1 MGDVILASG
10 VRFEPPV
17 PGRARIDRPRLLERL
32 RDRFARPLTVVVTP
46 AGMGKTTLLTQAVEA
61 GRGCE
66 SEIDFWLT
74 CGPDDAAPSSLAEGL
89 CGAMGI
95 APAATLDGAIAA
107 IVDGIWHR
115 SPAEVSL
122 VLDDV
127 HEVPEG
133 SPGAQLLSRLI
144 AGLPRNGHVVLV
156 GRGEPPVPLSRL
168 EVQGDVTRLVESDL
182 LFTSDESEAFA
193 AQRGIPP
200 ERLVDCAGWP
210 ALCELAATVSPQV
223 EASYLWEEVLNRLP
237 EPRRHDLALLAH
249 IGPFDEVLASAAL
262 GREVSVADLT
272 ADLPL
277 VAATSTG
284 GRQIHGLWGA
294 HFAKIV
300 AADELARVRRRA
312 GLALA
317 ASGELAAATRQLT
330 LAEAWDDLTAVVTDA
345 LGAAHPPVAGDVVA
359 SWLGQ
364 LPEHLAQSPLARLL
378 NAVVNVQRDPG
389 ASLGDLQVAA
399 ASFREEGD
407 IDGELAC
414 MAQLGQLAWWAEDPS
429 LIGRLTLRLFEMEAA
444 GYDKAVPL
452 ACVGRAVIA
461 DLVADSPRVLDELS
475 HIPPGSLHGTWQSLV
490 DWLRSMAL
498 HHLGRPAESL
508 EAATLARSAASPLL
522 APVIESTRLQALWYL
537 GDIQPALEELPK
549 LADWAAAAGM
559 RNNAALIA
567 AGAAMA
573 HAAGGE
579 AREAQHYLELARRS
593 AATPQAPLVDAYLTL
608 AGAATAI
615 AHGDEAAAGRL
626 LDDYVQHTPALDSGV
641 AASAHRRS
649 LTLWYVLVPASREAW
664 ETAELGPC
672 YALARQLARALV
684 ATRELGPSK
693 ARLPALDEP
702 PMVRALLPATWAV
715 ELALAYCA
723 ASRPEGWALLEL
735 MWPQAQANVRRHA
748 DGGDGVIG
756 KSARAAL
763 SRLPVAPTTRLQL
776 NLLGPCI
783 ELHRESDLLDATEWR
798 RERVRSLVA
807 YLALNRPST
816 RERVALDL
824 WPELDAEAQSRNLR
838 VTLSHLLR
846 ALEPERADRDAS
858 FLVRVHGSGLI
869 LHECEWLEADLWHF
883 DRLWERATAADR
895 EGRPPAALD
904 AMLDA
909 LRLWRGYPSELAL
922 NDWALPAV
930 EDRRLRFVA
939 MASRAGELLLA
950 RGEHDEAR
958 RVAEAALEGDP
969 WCERAFD
976 VVIAAHEAAG
986 QHRAARSAR
995 HRYAEAKRELGTG

>member
-1 MGDVILASG
+1 VIPASG

-32 RDRFARPLTVVVTP
+32 RDRFARPVTVVVTP

-61 GRGCE
+61 GRGGE

-74 CGPDDAAPSSLAEGL
+74 CAPDDAAPSRLAEGL

-95 APAATLDGAIAA
+95 APAVTLDDAITAIA
-107 IVDGIWHR
+107 DGIWHR
-115 SPAEVSL
+115 SPAEVCL

-133 SPGAQLLSRLI
+133 SPGAELLSRLI
-144 AGLPRNGHVVLV
+144 AALPRNGHIVLV
-156 GRGEPPVPLSRL
+156 GRGEPPIPLSRL
-168 EVQGDVTRLVESDL
+168 DVQGAVTRLVESDL
-182 LFTSDESEAFA
+182 LFTSDESDAFA

-200 ERLVDCAGWP
+200 ERLVECAGWP
-210 ALCELAATVSPQV
+210 ALCELAATVSPHV
-223 EASYLWEEVLNRLP
+223 EASYLWEEVLSRLP
-237 EPRRHDLALLAH
+237 EPRRRDLALLAH

-277 VAATSTG
+277 VATTSTG

-300 AADELARVRRRA
+300 AADELVRVRRRA
-312 GLALA
+312 GLSLA
-317 ASGELAAATRQLT
+317 ASGELAAATRQLA

-364 LPEHLAQSPLARLL
+364 LPEHLARSPLARLL

-389 ASLGDLQVAA
+389 ASLDDLQVAA

-407 IDGELAC
+407 LDGELAC

-490 DWLRSMAL
+490 DWLRSMAF

-508 EAATLARSAASPLL
+508 EAASLARSAAGPLL

-537 GDIQPALEELPK
+537 GEIQPAREELPK
-549 LADWAAAAGM
+549 LADWAVAAGM

-573 HAAGGE
+573 HAAGGD
-579 AREAQHYLELARRS
+579 ARGAQRYLDLAGREAATLE
-593 AATPQAPLVDAYLTL
+593 APLVDTYLTL
-608 AGAATAI
+608 AGATTAI
-615 AHGDEAAAGRL
+615 AHGDEAAARRL
-626 LDDYVQHTPALDSGV
+626 LDDYVQRMPALDSGV
-641 AASAHRRS
+641 AAAAHRRS
-649 LTLWYVLVPASREAW
+649 LPLWYVLVPSSRKTWEA
-664 ETAELGPC
+664 AELGPC
-672 YALARQLARALV
+672 YALARQLGRALV
-684 ATRELGPSK
+684 AIREVGPSK

-702 PMVRALLPATWAV
+702 PIVRALLPARWVV

-735 MWPQAQANVRRHA
+735 TWPQAQTDVRRHA
-748 DGGDGVIG
+748 DGGGIIG
-756 KSARAAL
+756 KAARAAL

-776 NLLGPCI
+776 KLLGPCI
-783 ELHRESDLLDATEWR
+783 ELQREGDLLDASEWR
-798 RERVRSLVA
+798 RERVRSL
-807 YLALNRPST
+807 LAHLVLNRTST

-824 WPELDAEAQSRNLR
+824 WPELDADAQSRNLR

-846 ALEPERADRDAS
+846 ALEPERAERDAS
-858 FLVRVHGSGLI
+858 FLVRAHGSGLI
-869 LHECEWLEADLWHF
+869 LHECEWLEVDLWQF
-883 DRLWERATAADR
+883 DRLWDRATTADR
-895 EGRPPAALD
+895 ERRPPAALD
-904 AMLDA
+904 AMMDA
-909 LRLWRGYPSELAL
+909 VRLWRGHPSELAS

-939 MASRAGELLLA
+939 MATRAGELLLA
-950 RGEHDEAR
+950 RGEHDEGR

-969 WCERAFD
+969 WCDRAFH
-976 VVIAAHEAAG
+976 VVIAAHQAAG

-995 HRYAEAKRELGTG
+995 HRYEQAKRELGTA